1 MTGFLRR
8 RYKIDNYEKRGMKRM
23 RKLSV
28 FVLALVLFVV
38 GFAGQVAQAKDLT
51 FGYIS
56 PGPDTWYL
64 RTVEGF
70 EWACKLL
77 GIKTIVLNSQY
88 DVSTEVANIDS
99 LISQEVDGMGI
110 FSFNPQGAVLAANR
124 AERAG
129 IPLVTVDN
137 CGQVLKTGNK
147 VVAAVDFD
155 WETMGSNYAEYM
167 AANYPGKKIAII
179 AGILDHLP
187 VQMINGAMSQRVK
200 ELGKNEIVTIRAGE
214 YDPSVAVNQIQD
226 LVQSGLKFDIVWVM
240 DEDMAAAVI
249 RYLEGQQLLS
259 DYVVMAQN
267 GSPTGIE
274 LIKQGKLNYTI
285 SSSPGWEGAIAALVL
300 YQHVMGDSKE
310 VNQRILLPI
319 TPVGQS
325 NIDNKK
331 EVIPWEIDDV
341 WVELTKDHFPKLGI
355 YLP

>member
-1 MTGFLRR
+1 
-8 RYKIDNYEKRGMKRM
+8 M
-23 RKLSV
+23 RKSGI
-28 FVLALVLFVV
+28 FVLALVLIIS
-38 GFAGQVAQAKDLT
+38 FAGQLVQAKDLT

-88 DVSTEVANIDS
+88 DASTEVANIDS
-99 LISQEVDGMGI
+99 LISQEVDGFGI
-110 FSFNPQGAVLAANR
+110 FSFNPQGAILASSR

-129 IPLVTVDN
+129 IPVVTVDN
-137 CGQVLKTGNK
+137 VGQVLQTGNK
-147 VVAAVDFD
+147 VVAAIDFD
-155 WETMGSNYAEYM
+155 WQAMGFNYAEYW
-167 AANYPGKKIAII
+167 AANYPGKKVAII
-179 AGILDHLP
+179 AGLLDHLP
-187 VQMINGAMSQRVK
+187 VQIINGAMEQRAK

-214 YDPSVAVNQIQD
+214 YNPSVAANQIQD
-226 LVQSGLKFDIVWVM
+226 LVQSGLEFDIIWVM

-249 RYLEGQQLLS
+249 RYLEGQGLLD

-285 SSSPGWEGAIAALVL
+285 SSSPGWEGAIAAFVL
-300 YQHVMGDSKE
+300 YQHVMGDSQE
-310 VNQRILLPI
+310 VNQGVMLPI
-319 TPVGQS
+319 TPVNQD

-331 EVIPWEIDDV
+331 EVVPWEVDDV
-341 WVELTKDHFPKLGI
+341 WVDLTKEHFPELGRYI
-355 YLP
+355 P